1 LLYFNNIP
9 IDESCVELIFDDN
22 IGNKIKD
29 SLKTLSDKQICNVKL
44 ERGMNILIKTPTY
57 FTNFDDYN
65 NYPSIWSNV
74 NTTNQD
80 GLKGSANRL
89 NGETKIKIPMSELK
103 PYKRYV
109 FSKIQKIL

>member
-1 LLYFNNIP
+1 MLYFNNIP

-65 NYPSIWSNV
+65 NYLVYGVMLIL
-74 NTTNQD
+74 Q
-80 GLKGSANRL
+80 
-89 NGETKIKIPMSELK
+89 IKM
-103 PYKRYV
+103 V
-109 FSKIQKIL
+109 